1 MKIVFKDL
9 NIEEDFKYSPEVT
22 INQVREWAA
31 PKQGCEP
38 TNLSVLQRG
47 NPNRLSN
54 EKSFEEL
61 SIGPKHILKVFKT
74 KRNHALNAAKY
85 HHSEKSKT
93 GKSKYNISQF
103 KTQAKK
109 ISR

>member
-47 NPNRLSN
+47 NGNRLSN

-61 SIGPKHILKVFKT
+61 SIGPKDILRVEIT
-74 KRNHALNAAKY
+74 KRNNTLNAFK
-85 HHSEKSKT
+85 HSQKIFRKEKNK
-93 GKSKYNISQF
+93 F
-103 KTQAKK
+103 QARYFQ
-109 ISR
+109 IHE